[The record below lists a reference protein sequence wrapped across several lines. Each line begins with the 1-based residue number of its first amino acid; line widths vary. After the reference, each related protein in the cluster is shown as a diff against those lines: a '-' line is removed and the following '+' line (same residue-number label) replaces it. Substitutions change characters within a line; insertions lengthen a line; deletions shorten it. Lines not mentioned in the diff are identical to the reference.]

1 MWTHT
6 SLELEWNRIQ
16 NVHKGFGYGKHFLP
30 CQTESKLFFG
40 DKDEDESVED
50 MNHFTQAE

>member
-30 CQTESKLFFG
+30 CQTESKLLFG

-50 MNHFTQAE
+50 VNHFTQAE